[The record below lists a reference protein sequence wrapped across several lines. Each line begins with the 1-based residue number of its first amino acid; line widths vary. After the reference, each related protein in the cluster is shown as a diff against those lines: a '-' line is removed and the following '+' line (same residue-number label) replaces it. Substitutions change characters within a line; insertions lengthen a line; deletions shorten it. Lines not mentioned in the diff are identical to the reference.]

1 MSYNKVAKHIM
12 TSKEAKNLISQKI
25 NKTFLFDKYFI
36 IDYNKDILK
45 MIRFLRIYPQK
56 KMILLQ

>member
-25 NKTFLFDKYFI
+25 NKTFLFDK
-36 IDYNKDILK
+36 
-45 MIRFLRIYPQK
+45 
-56 KMILLQ
+56 